1 MDRGCMHEEIQRI
14 LDFSDQRI
22 NTAFLMLASIAMRV
36 CALRSLK
43 VGDLQKIDDLQKIRD
58 YTGDKEE
65 YTTLTTTEFTKEID
79 TYLHFRA
86 KYIEKIT
93 VGSFLLIKKF
103 NVNLRSVKIKGRQ
116 FNGRGINSVLEEIEQ
131 KKKC

>member
-1 MDRGCMHEEIQRI
+1 MHEEIQRI

-22 NTAFLMLASIAMRV
+22 KTAFLMLASIAMRV

-43 VGDLQKIDDLQKIRD
+43 VGDLQKIDDVYMIRD
-58 YTGDKEE
+58 YAGDKEE

-79 TYLHFRA
+79 TYLDFRA

-103 NVNLRSVKIKGRQ
+103 NVNLKSVK
-116 FNGRGINSVLEEIEQ
+116 
-131 KKKC
+131 

>member
-1 MDRGCMHEEIQRI
+1 MKKYRRI

-22 NTAFLMLASIAMRV
+22 KTAFLMLAAIAMRV

-65 YTTLTTTEFTKEID
+65 YTTLTLTTTEFTKEID

-103 NVNLRSVKIKGRQ
+103 NVNVRSVKIKGRQ
-116 FNGRGINSVLEEIEQ
+116 FNGRGINSVLEEIE
-131 KKKC
+131 